1 MVFINSLQS
10 EWLKTKRSTSFWL
23 AIIGG
28 FFIPLIWLTVF
39 LVKGYTIN
47 SYGSIPGIWV
57 MHYNMMWQ
65 NMVSFLLPM
74 GVILSSSLITQLEYK
89 NNTWKQV
96 HTTPQSYATVFFAK
110 LSAILIL
117 TLQFFLYFNIGI
129 LLSAYIP
136 TLLLEGGLP
145 NQALPVLSIVK
156 SNARIFVTI
165 LPIIGIQYLI
175 SLRFKNF
182 LVPVGI
188 GLLALVGTLIAINFW
203 EYTWISPY
211 AYCLLNV
218 ITPAQANVPINFH
231 WMSIVYFV
239 VLTGINY
246 YLYSTRSEKG

>member
-1 MVFINSLQS
+1 
-10 EWLKTKRSTSFWL
+10 
-23 AIIGG
+23 
-28 FFIPLIWLTVF
+28 
-39 LVKGYTIN
+39 
-47 SYGSIPGIWV
+47 
-57 MHYNMMWQ
+57 
-65 NMVSFLLPM
+65 
-74 GVILSSSLITQLEYK
+74 
-89 NNTWKQV
+89 
-96 HTTPQSYATVFFAK
+96 
-110 LSAILIL
+110 
-117 TLQFFLYFNIGI
+117 

-145 NQALPVLSIVK
+145 NQALPVWSIVK

-188 GLLALVGTLIAINFW
+188 GLLALVGTLIAAGLW

-211 AYCLLNV
+211 AYCIFNV
-218 ITPAQANVPINFH
+218 ITGAQANVPINFY
-231 WMSIVYFV
+231 WMSVLYFV